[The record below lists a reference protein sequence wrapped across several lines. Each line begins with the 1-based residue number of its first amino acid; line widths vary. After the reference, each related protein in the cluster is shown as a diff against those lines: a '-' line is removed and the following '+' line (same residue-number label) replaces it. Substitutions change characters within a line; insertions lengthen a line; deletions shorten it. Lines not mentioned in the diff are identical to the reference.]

1 MKRTVVAT
9 ALLACGFLVGLV
21 MADRMSRSEPVVSAS
36 PQVRAA
42 ALPDVLPDL
51 TAVADRAVLAAANIS
66 SRSTRAVR
74 PDPFFELFFGRGGSQ
89 SILQQSLGSGV
100 IVSTD
105 GYVLTN
111 YHVIGA
117 GNAEVTV
124 TLPDN
129 RDLPARIIGLDERT
143 DLAVLKVDATGLS
156 PLPWGDSSALRLAQW
171 VLAVGNPY
179 ALDHSISLGIVSAIG
194 RRSPDLSVYTDF
206 IQTDAA
212 INPGNSGGALVNARG
227 ELVGINSAIKTET
240 GGYQGIS
247 FAIPSNLARRIMDEL
262 VDKGTVQ
269 WGAFDGVRIE
279 QLTRGLANRVG
290 YDSTDAVIV
299 MEIWPDA
306 AAYLAG
312 LRPGDVITAFNDERI
327 SDIRQF
333 ERVLADAAVGQR
345 ATLTLVRREGSGRR
359 QLSVVVPVI
368 SIQDVRQR

>member
-1 MKRTVVAT
+1 
-9 ALLACGFLVGLV
+9 
-21 MADRMSRSEPVVSAS
+21 
-36 PQVRAA
+36 
-42 ALPDVLPDL
+42 
-51 TAVADRAVLAAANIS
+51 
-66 SRSTRAVR
+66 
-74 PDPFFELFFGRGGSQ
+74 
-89 SILQQSLGSGV
+89 
-100 IVSTD
+100 
-105 GYVLTN
+105 
-111 YHVIGA
+111 
-117 GNAEVTV
+117 
-124 TLPDN
+124 
-129 RDLPARIIGLDERT
+129 
-143 DLAVLKVDATGLS
+143 VDATGLS

>member
-156 PLPWGDSSALRLAQW
+156 PLPWGDSSTLRLAQW

>member
-156 PLPWGDSSALRLAQW
+156 PLPWGDSSTLRLAQW

-306 AAYLAG
+306 AAYPAG